1 MIDWEDV
8 GIVIA
13 YSLLGLVIVGGIVGI
28 FALQFAYI
36 LSQPVGLTYHQKWG
50 RAIRPPVDNYLREL
64 FYEAENYALK
74 TFHCPSPML
83 E

>member
-36 LSQPVGLTYHQKWG
+36 LS
-50 RAIRPPVDNYLREL
+50 
-64 FYEAENYALK
+64 
-74 TFHCPSPML
+74 
-83 E
+83 

>member
-1 MIDWEDV
+1 MIDWDDV

-36 LSQPVGLTYHQKWG
+36 LS
-50 RAIRPPVDNYLREL
+50 
-64 FYEAENYALK
+64 
-74 TFHCPSPML
+74 
-83 E
+83 